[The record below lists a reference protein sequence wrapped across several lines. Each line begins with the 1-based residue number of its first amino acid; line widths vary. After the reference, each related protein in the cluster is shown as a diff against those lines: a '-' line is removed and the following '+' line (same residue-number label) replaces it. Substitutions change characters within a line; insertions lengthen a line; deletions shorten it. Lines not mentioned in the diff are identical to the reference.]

1 MQRSGA
7 ASAGPVVP
15 APSDP
20 PTVRPE
26 ALNSTAHPPDLVFRM
41 RYSILTLCLTAALA
55 AGCSRD
61 ATPPAD
67 TANKE
72 AAAVSAADQ
81 KNVAEVDEYS
91 YAQPDKVRID
101 DLALELKVDFDQ
113 KQLGGSATY
122 TLDWTDPKATQLVL
136 DTRDLTIEKVVGER
150 ADGKWEDLTFAL
162 ADKDAR
168 LGSKLTIE
176 APSRNPRIRVTYH
189 TSPEAS
195 GLQWMTPEMTQGK
208 KSPFMFSQSQQIHAR
223 SWVPLQDTP
232 SVRFTYTAHVTSPQ
246 DVMVLMS
253 ADNDPKAA
261 RDGDY
266 TFKMPQKIPSY
277 LLAIAAGDLVFQPI
291 SERAGVWAEPTM
303 VNKAATEFVDTDKMM
318 QTAERLYGPYR
329 WGRYDILVL
338 PPSFPYGGMEN
349 PRLTFATPTVIVG
362 DKSLV
367 SLVAHELAHSWSG
380 NLVTFSTPN
389 DSWLNEGFTSYV
401 ENRIIEDLYGKEAAD
416 MEKVISRNE
425 LAAEYK
431 EIDPKK
437 QVLALR
443 PGTLADPDDS
453 SASTNYTKGAWFL
466 QFLEERYGR
475 DVFDPFLKEYF
486 NHFAFQS
493 IPTTKFLEYAKA
505 NLLAKH
511 PGKVTE
517 AELDEWVYEPGVP
530 ANAPKTLSPRFDA
543 IDAARKAWLDNGTLP
558 AKDATAKWSTQEWVH
573 FIDGMPEKLT
583 VEQLA
588 ALDKAFHFTGTPNG
602 EIAQRWYPLAVR
614 SGYTQ
619 ANAAAAEFIARVGR
633 RKLIMPTYSELVKTP
648 EGLKLAE
655 ETFAKARPGYH
666 PITTDSV
673 EKTIAKAKQAGSEPA
688 TAK

>member
-1 MQRSGA
+1 
-7 ASAGPVVP
+7 
-15 APSDP
+15 
-20 PTVRPE
+20 
-26 ALNSTAHPPDLVFRM
+26 M
-41 RYSILTLCLTAALA
+41 RYSMLTLCLAAALA

-61 ATPPAD
+61 AAPPAG
-67 TANKE
+67 TAAKD
-72 AAAVSAADQ
+72 AAAASTADQ
-81 KNVAEVDEYS
+81 KTAAEVDEYS
-91 YAQPDKVRID
+91 FAEPDKVRID

-113 KQLGGSATY
+113 RQLGGSATY
-122 TLDWTDPKATQLVL
+122 TLEWLDPKATQLVL

-150 ADGKWEDLTFAL
+150 SDGKWEDLKFAL
-162 ADKDAR
+162 GDKDKV

-176 APSRNPRIRVTYH
+176 APQRNPRIRVTYR
-189 TSPEAS
+189 TSPDAS
-195 GLQWMTPEMTQGK
+195 GLQWLTPEMTQGK
-208 KSPFMFSQSQQIHAR
+208 KTPFMFSQSQQIHAR

-232 SVRFTYTAHVTSPQ
+232 RVRFTYTAHVTAPQ
-246 DVMVLMS
+246 DAMVLMS
-253 ADNDPKAA
+253 ADNDPKAT

-266 TFKMPQKIPSY
+266 SFKMPQKIPSY

-291 SERAGVWAEPTM
+291 SERAGVWAEPGM
-303 VNKAATEFVDTDKMM
+303 VKKAADEFVDTDRMM

-329 WGRYDILVL
+329 WERYDILVL

-380 NLVTFSTPN
+380 NLVTFSTPK

-401 ENRIIEDLYGKEAAD
+401 ENRIVEDLYGKEAAD

-431 EIDPKK
+431 ELDPKL

-443 PGTLADPDDS
+443 PGTLADPDGQS
-453 SASTNYTKGAWFL
+453 SSTVYTKGAWFL
-466 QFLEERYGR
+466 QFLEERFGR
-475 DVFDPFLKEYF
+475 EAFDPFLKEYF

-493 IPTTKFLEYAKA
+493 IPTTKFIEYAKA
-505 NLLAKH
+505 NLLDKY

-517 AELDEWVYEPGVP
+517 AELDQWIYEPGVP
-530 ANAPKTLSPRFDA
+530 DTAPRTASPRFDA
-543 IDAARKAWLDNGTLP
+543 VDAARKAWLDGGTLP
-558 AKDATAKWSTQEWVH
+558 AKDVTAKWSTQEWVH
-573 FIDGMPEKLT
+573 FIDAMPETLKPG
-583 VEQLA
+583 QLA
-588 ALDKAFHFTGTPNG
+588 ALDAAFHFTGTPNG

-619 ANAAAAEFIARVGR
+619 ANQAAAEFIARVGR
-633 RKLIMPTYSELVKTP
+633 RKLIMPTYAELVKTP

-655 ETFAKARPGYH
+655 STFAKARAGYH
-666 PITTDSV
+666 PITTQSV
-673 EKTIAKAKQAGSEPA
+673 EETIAKAKQPKS
-688 TAK
+688 